1 MEANQR
7 PSRPLQLHPA
17 RIAVVDLFNL
27 YLGRN
32 GRQRSE
38 DRSPEASN
46 KLQKRVTAPHGE
58 LPPRDE
64 QFILDFEQLQGQ
76 FPDPEQ
82 LRTATETVIMSFVVQ
97 CSNHAPQSEFLL
109 FAIRSLCSI
118 GYLKWDTFLLS
129 LLSAVSA
136 AEAALAQGTPATPAS
151 PLATIHGVSSPAQSA
166 TDQSAGA
173 TLSPVKPSELSGSGH
188 QSITRS
194 TQMTRGNA
202 MSSLRQF
209 SCKIILAGLEFN
221 LKPIT
226 HAEILSQMLN
236 WLVNWDQKPVGSD
249 DSDVKKAW
257 KPERPVHEWMHTC
270 LDVIWR
276 LVDEDKCR
284 IPFYELLR
292 SNLQFMD
299 NIPDDEAMFGIIL
312 EIHRRRDM
320 VAMHMQMLDQHLHCP
335 TFATHRFM
343 SQSYPSITGES
354 LANVR
359 YSPITYPS
367 VLGEPLHGEDLATSI
382 PKGSLDWERALRCLR
397 HALRTTPSP
406 DWWRRVL
413 LVAPCYKPQATQAS
427 TPGAVFSPEMICEA
441 VVDRTMELLKITNSG
456 NTLSTCTI
464 LQTHK

>member
-1 MEANQR
+1 MSSALN
-7 PSRPLQLHPA
+7 LH
-17 RIAVVDLFNL
+17 
-27 YLGRN
+27 
-32 GRQRSE
+32 
-38 DRSPEASN
+38 ASN
-46 KLQKRVTAPHGE
+46 
-58 LPPRDE
+58 
-64 QFILDFEQLQGQ
+64 
-76 FPDPEQ
+76 
-82 LRTATETVIMSFVVQ
+82 
-97 CSNHAPQSEFLL
+97 
-109 FAIRSLCSI
+109 
-118 GYLKWDTFLLS
+118 
-129 LLSAVSA
+129 
-136 AEAALAQGTPATPAS
+136 PAS

-194 TQMTRGNA
+194 GQMTRGTA
-202 MSSLRQF
+202 MGSLRQF

-249 DSDVKKAW
+249 DSDGKKVW

-367 VLGEPLHGEDLATSI
+367 VLGEPLHGEV
-382 PKGSLDWERALRCLR
+382 RN
-397 HALRTTPSP
+397 
-406 DWWRRVL
+406 L
-413 LVAPCYKPQATQAS
+413 LFVS
-427 TPGAVFSPEMICEA
+427 V
-441 VVDRTMELLKITNSG
+441 
-456 NTLSTCTI
+456 
-464 LQTHK
+464 

>member
-1 MEANQR
+1 MGYIPSFTPFCSFRCRGNTCAGYSSDTRCVVYWVVIIFSFHFSPSTANVSSA
-7 PSRPLQLHPA
+7 PNLH
-17 RIAVVDLFNL
+17 
-27 YLGRN
+27 
-32 GRQRSE
+32 
-38 DRSPEASN
+38 ASN
-46 KLQKRVTAPHGE
+46 
-58 LPPRDE
+58 
-64 QFILDFEQLQGQ
+64 
-76 FPDPEQ
+76 
-82 LRTATETVIMSFVVQ
+82 
-97 CSNHAPQSEFLL
+97 
-109 FAIRSLCSI
+109 
-118 GYLKWDTFLLS
+118 
-129 LLSAVSA
+129 
-136 AEAALAQGTPATPAS
+136 PAS

-188 QSITRS
+188 QSLTRS
-194 TQMTRGNA
+194 GQTTRGTA
-202 MSSLRQF
+202 MGSLRQF

-249 DSDVKKAW
+249 DGDGKKVW

-367 VLGEPLHGEDLATSI
+367 VLGEPLHGEV
-382 PKGSLDWERALRCLR
+382 RN
-397 HALRTTPSP
+397 
-406 DWWRRVL
+406 L
-413 LVAPCYKPQATQAS
+413 LFV
-427 TPGAVFSPEMICEA
+427 
-441 VVDRTMELLKITNSG
+441 SG
-456 NTLSTCTI
+456 
-464 LQTHK
+464 